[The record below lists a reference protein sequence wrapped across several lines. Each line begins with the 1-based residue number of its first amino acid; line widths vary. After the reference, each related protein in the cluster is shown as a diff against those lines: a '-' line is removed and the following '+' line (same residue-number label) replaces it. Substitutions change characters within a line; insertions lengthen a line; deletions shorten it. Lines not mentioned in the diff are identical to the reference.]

1 MRNMITSM
9 FMVILM
15 TSFMLV
21 GCGNNTSTTNS
32 DTMDTNTEEA
42 DNTGVEEELEME
54 EVLEPVDINFQI
66 AWDVESGRGENIRI
80 AVDEF
85 MINNPNI
92 TVTMITGG
100 DEQQTITSLLND
112 DAPEVI
118 QLGVKPVKT
127 IAAEGLL
134 LDLSSMESDYK
145 EIFYPTLVDFFKAD
159 GSLYGA
165 PWIGH
170 TIELIYNKDLFEQA
184 GLDPEQPP
192 TTWDE
197 LMEFSAQIEANTD
210 ATGLGM
216 AGQQGNDAIWMS
228 TPIIK
233 SYGGEFTKI
242 VDGKEVVAINTPEGI
257 KGLQIYQDFAL
268 KYEGAAEKNG
278 GNVMEDFRNSK
289 IAMEFQGPWG
299 VTDIW
304 KNGDLF
310 KVGTG
315 IMPAGPEGRYADGG
329 PYGLSIP
336 VNLDGIKLDA
346 AMALIA
352 YFQTPEAQEI
362 IMQGEYDEA
371 TDAYYPYRVPMRTD
385 MADSEF
391 FKENPEFLV
400 FIEGLEFIMDSF
412 PTPAYNQLAT
422 EVITVELNKLAS
434 GASTPEEAA
443 QAIEE
448 NGNPILRTFD

>member
-1 MRNMITSM
+1 MKSM
-9 FMVILM
+9 LKIVLMVVLVM
-15 TSFMLV
+15 SLVVV
-21 GCGNNTSTTNS
+21 GCSNDTETTESQDMDSQSDASSTE
-32 DTMDTNTEEA
+32 DEPMQVDEVTEA
-42 DNTGVEEELEME
+42 VN
-54 EVLEPVDINFQI
+54 INFQI
-66 AWDVESGRGENIRI
+66 AWDIESGRGKNIQVAI
-80 AVDEF
+80 DEF
-85 MINNPNI
+85 MLQNPNI

-112 DAPEVI
+112 AAPEVI
-118 QLGVKPVKT
+118 QLAVKPVKT

-134 LDLSSMESDYK
+134 LDLSSREGEYK
-145 EIFYPTLVDFFKAD
+145 EIFYPTLVDFFKTD
-159 GSLYGA
+159 GKLYGA

-170 TIELIYNKDLFEQA
+170 TIELIYNKDLFEAA

-192 TTWDE
+192 KTWDE
-197 LMEFSAQIEANTD
+197 LMEFSEQIEANTD
-210 ATGLGM
+210 AIGLGM

-233 SYGGEFTKI
+233 SYGGEFTEI

-257 KGLQIYQDFAL
+257 KGLQVYQDFAL

-304 KNGDLF
+304 KSGNLF
-310 KVGTG
+310 EVGTG
-315 IMPAGPEGRYADGG
+315 LMPAGPDGRYADGG

-336 VNLDGIKLDA
+336 VNLDGVKFDA
-346 AMALIA
+346 AMALIG
-352 YFQTPEAQEI
+352 YLQTPEAQEI

-385 MADSEF
+385 MADSDF
-391 FKENPEFLV
+391 FQDNPEFLV
-400 FIEGLEFIMDSF
+400 FIEGLEYIIDSF

-434 GASTPEEAA
+434 GATTPEEAA
-443 QAIEE
+443 QSIEE